1 MATWDTNRTNLKL
14 ISIGE
19 LMMNEQFFSL
29 FKDILKYKLSEQD
42 EQQQQAQPQQAQQQ
56 QGQDEEQQIAVPVP
70 LELGKALTLKK
81 IYSYLMTI
89 SDILDHFNEDEYDK
103 LKTMVHDAIDIFY
116 NIILNFSQ
124 FKDKIEDII
133 VKYETFIADVL
144 VKLEKMKPT
153 TVENVYII
161 LNKNKKIVRSE

>member
-1 MATWDTNRTNLKL
+1 
-14 ISIGE
+14 
-19 LMMNEQFFSL
+19 MMNEQFFSL